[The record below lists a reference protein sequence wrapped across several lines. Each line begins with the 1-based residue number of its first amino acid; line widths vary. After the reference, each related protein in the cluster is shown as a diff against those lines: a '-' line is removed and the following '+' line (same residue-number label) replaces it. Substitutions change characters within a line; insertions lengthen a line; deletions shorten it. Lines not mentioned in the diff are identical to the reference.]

1 MPRAAPVLALA
12 LWPLL
17 LRAGDGKSTLAR
29 GKLQLNVTDCGPANL
44 LPTFRALSSSGE
56 SIEHV
61 GPALVPQQ
69 SGTEVGFFD
78 ITCPDDIFENPLPTE
93 NARHLPYRR
102 PPAPTQSPWRV
113 SPPAPLPPAVT
124 ACWTSTAASASP
136 PASPPSS

>member
-1 MPRAAPVLALA
+1 MGLQVVKMPRAAPALALA
-12 LWPLL
+12 LWPSL
-17 LRAGDGKSTLAR
+17 LRAGDGESTLAR
-29 GKLQLNVTDCGPANL
+29 GSLQLNVTDCGPANL

-93 NARHLPYRR
+93 NARHLP
-102 PPAPTQSPWRV
+102 
-113 SPPAPLPPAVT
+113 
-124 ACWTSTAASASP
+124 
-136 PASPPSS
+136 

>member
-1 MPRAAPVLALA
+1 MRPVSGMTKYSVCAAPRGAWEGSPPVLALA
-12 LWPLL
+12 LWPSL

-93 NARHLPYRR
+93 NARHLP
-102 PPAPTQSPWRV
+102 
-113 SPPAPLPPAVT
+113 
-124 ACWTSTAASASP
+124 
-136 PASPPSS
+136 

>member
-93 NARHLPYRR
+93 NARHLP
-102 PPAPTQSPWRV
+102 
-113 SPPAPLPPAVT
+113 
-124 ACWTSTAASASP
+124 
-136 PASPPSS
+136 